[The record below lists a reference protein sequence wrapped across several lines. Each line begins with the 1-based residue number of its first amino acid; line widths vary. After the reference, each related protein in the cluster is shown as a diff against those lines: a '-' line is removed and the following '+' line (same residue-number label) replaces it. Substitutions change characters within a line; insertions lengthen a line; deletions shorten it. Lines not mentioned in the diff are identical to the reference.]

1 MSTRKTRERKTK
13 GKTKGKG
20 IFRSNKMK
28 IITMTTK
35 RQEKKRQEKK
45 RQEKKRQEKKRQQK
59 AQIEQR
65 KKHLKKLLKELK
77 LKEFK
82 NIQERKAHIQSIKT
96 LSEQAPSL
104 KSTAPIVADILL
116 RFNLDEDSA
125 RQILEKLEKREKLI
139 NQAKKNY
146 LIKLQELLNKIDDID
161 PTITEDRELYLPTL
175 SESDKTIM
183 IQKIE
188 NLNIELNLLI
198 EQMGDAYCAS
208 DTNTYCEEV
217 IKLIEDFQT
226 EVSEY
231 IHVIESQL

>member
-1 MSTRKTRERKTK
+1 
-13 GKTKGKG
+13 
-20 IFRSNKMK
+20 MK

-45 RQEKKRQEKKRQQK
+45 RQQK
-59 AQIEQR
+59 TQIEQR

-104 KSTAPIVADILL
+104 KSTAPTIADILL
-116 RFNLDEDSA
+116 RSHLNEDSA
-125 RQILEKLEKREKLI
+125 RQILAILEKREKLI

-146 LIKLQELLNKIDDID
+146 LIKLQELLNEIDYID

-175 SESDKTIM
+175 SASDKTTI
-183 IQKIE
+183 IQKITD
-188 NLNIELNLLI
+188 LKIKLNLLI
-198 EQMGDAYCAS
+198 EQMSDAYSAS
-208 DTNTYCEEV
+208 DTNTYCLDV

>member
-1 MSTRKTRERKTK
+1 MSTRKTRERKTRER
-13 GKTKGKG
+13 KTKGKG
-20 IFRSNKMK
+20 IFRSKNMK

-45 RQEKKRQEKKRQQK
+45 RQQK
-59 AQIEQR
+59 TQIEQR

-104 KSTAPIVADILL
+104 KSTAPTIADILL
-116 RFNLDEDSA
+116 RSHLNEDSA
-125 RQILEKLEKREKLI
+125 RQILAILEKSEKAI
-139 NQAKKNY
+139 NEAKINY
-146 LIKLQELLNKIDDID
+146 LKEVTELLNEIDYID

-188 NLNIELNLLI
+188 NLNIKLNLLI
-198 EQMGDAYCAS
+198 EQMDDAYCAS
-208 DTNTYCEEV
+208 DTNTYCLDV
-217 IKLIEDFQT
+217 ITLIEDFRNK
-226 EVSEY
+226 VSNY